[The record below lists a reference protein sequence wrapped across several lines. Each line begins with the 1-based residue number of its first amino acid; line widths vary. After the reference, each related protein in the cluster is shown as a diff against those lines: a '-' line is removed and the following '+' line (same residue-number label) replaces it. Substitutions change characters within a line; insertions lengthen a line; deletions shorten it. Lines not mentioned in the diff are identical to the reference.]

1 MAGQLTRRR
10 SSIRDRQRGDA
21 VIEFAMLAPILLLIL
36 FGILEV
42 GRLVDAWIVV
52 ENAAREGAR
61 VGAETVG
68 SAPDVAAQ
76 QAALNYLTGGLAPR
90 GDVSSTAVPTPVV
103 TSDSVQVTA
112 RANVQ
117 LYTPLFRALLP
128 APVPVSATA
137 SMRRQ

>member
-1 MAGQLTRRR
+1 MAGQLIRR
-10 SSIRDRQRGDA
+10 RQRGDA

-68 SAPDVAAQ
+68 ATPGIAAQ
-76 QAALNYLTGGLAPR
+76 QAALNYLTSGLAPR
-90 GDVSSTAVPTPVV
+90 GDISSTAVPTPVV
-103 TSDSVQVTA
+103 TSDSVHVTA

>member
-1 MAGQLTRRR
+1 
-10 SSIRDRQRGDA
+10 

-68 SAPDVAAQ
+68 SAPGVAAQ